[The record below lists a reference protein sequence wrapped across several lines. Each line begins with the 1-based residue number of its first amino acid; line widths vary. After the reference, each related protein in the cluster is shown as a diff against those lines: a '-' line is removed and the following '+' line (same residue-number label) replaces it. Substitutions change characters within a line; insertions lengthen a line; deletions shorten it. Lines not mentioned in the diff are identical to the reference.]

1 MSNKTSKTCADAF
14 QSSAILTKAEAAQL
28 LNCTPRFLER
38 MVGQGR
44 LRACKVS
51 PKFVRFYRSDID
63 AFLASG
69 ATIGG
74 AA

>member
-1 MSNKTSKTCADAF
+1 MSTSTKKTSVDAF

-38 MVGQGR
+38 MVAQGR

-63 AFLASG
+63 RFLLEGAS
-69 ATIGG
+69 I